1 MSNNLKQEKLVN
13 NEYWEII
20 SVKGKYLVVNT
31 KRLKDQERGVTSPE
45 TVGSFSSLE
54 EAVEFLNDKN

>member
-1 MSNNLKQEKLVN
+1 MSNNLKQKKLVN
-13 NEYWEII
+13 SEYWEII

-31 KRLKDQERGVTSPE
+31 KRLKDQGSGVTSPE
-45 TVGSFSSLE
+45 TVDSFNSLE